1 MLHPRPVL
9 TNRFLLVSLVGL
21 SGVASMAPG
30 GPWADE
36 HTGPPPAE
44 AAGHAHHH
52 HHMPAVSR
60 TTAAYA
66 IPDVTLTDQ
75 NGRPIHLR
83 TLLATDRPVMVNFIY
98 TSCTAICPV
107 MSGTFARVQES
118 LGADSDTVQM
128 LSISIDPEQDTP
140 AELARYA
147 RQFKAAGQW
156 HFLTGRRDDIVQ
168 VQRAFDAYR
177 GDKMNH
183 TPLTLV
189 RPASAAQW
197 VRYDGFADAEDL
209 AREATTRAGS

>member
-9 TNRFLLVSLVGL
+9 TNRFLLVSLAGL
-21 SGVASMAPG
+21 SGVAFMAPG

-83 TLLATDRPVMVNFIY
+83 TLLATDRPVMVNFIN

-118 LGADSDTVQM
+118 LGADTPYRCCPS
-128 LSISIDPEQDTP
+128 LST
-140 AELARYA
+140 RN
-147 RQFKAAGQW
+147 R
-156 HFLTGRRDDIVQ
+156 
-168 VQRAFDAYR
+168 
-177 GDKMNH
+177 
-183 TPLTLV
+183 TPLPNWHATRGNSKPVASGTSSPAGGMTLS
-189 RPASAAQW
+189 RFSAPSMRTA
-197 VRYDGFADAEDL
+197 
-209 AREATTRAGS
+209 ATR